1 MTIHRSEF
9 STSLLFHPLLT
20 SHTGNYTCQ
29 VVMVMRLIVVMMMVV
44 IMMVVVMM
52 VVMMVVMVVMM
63 MVVMMMVVM
72 VVQFNYM
79 KKCHDLSNLPANV
92 KTALEPDSRIRHFSL
107 VW

>member
-72 VVQFNYM
+72 VVQLNYM
-79 KKCHDLSNLPANV
+79 KKMS
-92 KTALEPDSRIRHFSL
+92 
-107 VW
+107 

>member
-52 VVMMVVMVVMM
+52 VVVLLLRMIGKDWHEMT
-63 MVVMMMVVM
+63 
-72 VVQFNYM
+72 
-79 KKCHDLSNLPANV
+79 S
-92 KTALEPDSRIRHFSL
+92 
-107 VW
+107 

>member
-52 VVMMVVMVVMM
+52 VVMVVMVVMM

>member
-52 VVMMVVMVVMM
+52 VVMVVMVVMM

-72 VVQFNYM
+72 VVQLNYM

-92 KTALEPDSRIRHFSL
+92 KTALEPEPRIRHFSL
-107 VW
+107 V

>member
-44 IMMVVVMM
+44 
-52 VVMMVVMVVMM
+52 

-72 VVQFNYM
+72 VVQLNYM
-79 KKCHDLSNLPANV
+79 KKMS
-92 KTALEPDSRIRHFSL
+92 
-107 VW
+107 

>member
-52 VVMMVVMVVMM
+52 VVMVVMM

-72 VVQFNYM
+72 VVQLNYM
-79 KKCHDLSNLPANV
+79 KKMS
-92 KTALEPDSRIRHFSL
+92 
-107 VW
+107 

>member
-44 IMMVVVMM
+44 IMMVVVIMRAGTM
-52 VVMMVVMVVMM
+52 
-63 MVVMMMVVM
+63 
-72 VVQFNYM
+72 
-79 KKCHDLSNLPANV
+79 
-92 KTALEPDSRIRHFSL
+92 IRRAARST
-107 VW
+107 

>member
-44 IMMVVVMM
+44 IMMV

>member
-44 IMMVVVMM
+44 MVVIMMVVA
-52 VVMMVVMVVMM
+52 M

-92 KTALEPDSRIRHFSL
+92 KTALEPEPRIRHCF
-107 VW
+107 